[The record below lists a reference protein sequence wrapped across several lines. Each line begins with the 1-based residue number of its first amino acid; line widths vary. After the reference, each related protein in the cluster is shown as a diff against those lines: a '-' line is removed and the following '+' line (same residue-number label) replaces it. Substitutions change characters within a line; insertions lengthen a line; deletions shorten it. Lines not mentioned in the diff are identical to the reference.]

1 MTTSTG
7 RVPVPSLT
15 TRSAVMWMA
24 STAVALLAI
33 IVYLSI
39 TQPQNRWAVAI
50 MLVGL
55 LLATLFIVS
64 ESRWLDTSRGAIGRT
79 RLWSRHR
86 SVPLQPT
93 SSVKLVSNGGGGVL
107 LVTRPQK
114 GRPLNIAVLMLS
126 DYVER
131 SLPADFLRLL
141 ADTIE
146 RGRPGGAR
154 SVVIELRAQADHV
167 AGGGSATR
175 SPLAMRASYGAVNA
189 AKLGGAGG
197 AAGHL

>member
-1 MTTSTG
+1 M
-7 RVPVPSLT
+7 V
-15 TRSAVMWMA
+15 
-24 STAVALLAI
+24 VAAGY
-33 IVYLSI
+33 VGV

-50 MLVGL
+50 GLVVLAVAIL
-55 LLATLFIVS
+55 LVVS
-64 ESRWLDTSRGAIGRT
+64 DRRWLDTAPGAVGRSRLG
-79 RLWSRHR
+79 RHR
-86 SVPLQPT
+86 RVPLQPT
-93 SSVKLVSNGGGGVL
+93 SSVQLISNRGGGVL

-114 GRPLNIAVLMLS
+114 GRPINIAVLLLS

-154 SVVIELRAQADHV
+154 SVVAELRAQADHV
-167 AGGGSATR
+167 AGGGSART
-175 SPLAMRASYGAVNA
+175 SPLAARATYGAINA

-197 AAGHL
+197 VAGHL